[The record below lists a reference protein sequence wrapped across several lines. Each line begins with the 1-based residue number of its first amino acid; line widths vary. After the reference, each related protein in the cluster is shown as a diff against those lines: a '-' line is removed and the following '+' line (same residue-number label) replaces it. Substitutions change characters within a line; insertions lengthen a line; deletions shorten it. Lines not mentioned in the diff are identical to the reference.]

1 MDDFPPEVVMRILGL
16 LDPWWVGVASQVS
29 QVQICSQLSHDRGF

>member
-29 QVQICSQLSHDRGF
+29 PDLFTAQP